1 MSLHEKAIRTL
12 AEALGMELIK
22 STTKNPFAR
31 IYGKYCLWF
40 EGGERGPLHN
50 ASLTEVQHFPQ
61 SQVEQFLRSRSSG
74 E

>member
-31 IYGKYCLWF
+31 SYGKYCLRV
-40 EGGERGPLHN
+40 EGGAGGPIHN
-50 ASLTEVQHFPQ
+50 ASLTEVQHFLQ